1 RRHEHRTR
9 TSHPRL
15 RRLHRKGPCTCRLAG
30 SGGGRSV
37 ADLHAARALVRHQSS
52 VDLRH
57 LPGQLRHLAREPP
70 RLFQDPG
77 RRPWS
82 LLHRWCRRGVRR
94 GARWWWTPVSA
105 RPPPRRDPAPAV
117 CGVPP
122 AARLAAGHHDQL
134 SGRATRGPRR
144 VRGTDV
150 ALRRHRDNTHMRP
163 MIELIDVETQLFEVL
178 LEEPDNEAMNEAANA
193 LGVWHDNEITLG
205 SEDETGALLD
215 YYLFELRDGEGQSR
229 IDLAAATP
237 PEGLV
242 D

>member
-1 RRHEHRTR
+1 
-9 TSHPRL
+9 
-15 RRLHRKGPCTCRLAG
+15 
-30 SGGGRSV
+30 
-37 ADLHAARALVRHQSS
+37 
-52 VDLRH
+52 
-57 LPGQLRHLAREPP
+57 QLRHVEREHR
-70 RLFQDPG
+70 RLLQDPG

-144 VRGTDV
+144 VRGARV
-150 ALRRHRDNTHMRP
+150 AVRRHRGDADRRP
-163 MIELIDVETQLFEVL
+163 RIELIDVETQLFEVL
-178 LEEPDNEAMNEAANA
+178 REEPDNEAVSEAAKA

-205 SEDETGALLD
+205 SGDETGALLD
-215 YYLFELRDGEGQSR
+215 CYLFELC
-229 IDLAAATP
+229 
-237 PEGLV
+237 
-242 D
+242 